1 MSIDNKLIL
10 TMLSTNLSGLSEY
23 YMNIIRSYKRWEIE
37 IDGVIFFLF
46 LVLLFSCRC
55 VLVDSDIRWRW
66 DLLGRGEGI
75 CVCSGLF
82 WEVQEAKRGCIKQL
96 PSVSF
101 LKGRFQIATAASI
114 SKRNKKH
121 SSKASISAS
130 FNFWTSFSLP

>member
-1 MSIDNKLIL
+1 MVVGGYS
-10 TMLSTNLSGLSEY
+10 SG
-23 YMNIIRSYKRWEIE
+23 
-37 IDGVIFFLF
+37 
-46 LVLLFSCRC
+46 

-101 LKGRFQIATAASI
+101 LKGRFQIEESGVDWAV
-114 SKRNKKH
+114 
-121 SSKASISAS
+121 
-130 FNFWTSFSLP
+130 